1 MVVPHAALTWK
12 QTRDLGALFDDE
24 YLAEHGS
31 WNPDRP
37 YGYSPA
43 DVHTLAYVDSVLV
56 GHVGFQR
63 RTITVGAGEV
73 PVAGTGGVLVRA
85 RARGAGLGVRVM
97 ARAQQAMIADEFV
110 RFGYLGCREEVVP
123 FYERAGWQRIVAT
136 ERHMSMR
143 NPDEIV
149 IADAGPILIFP
160 TRDLQWPPGDIDLHG
175 TPW

>member
-1 MVVPHAALTWK
+1 MVVPHAALTRK

-37 YGYSPA
+37 
-43 DVHTLAYVDSVLV
+43 
-56 GHVGFQR
+56 
-63 RTITVGAGEV
+63 
-73 PVAGTGGVLVRA
+73 
-85 RARGAGLGVRVM
+85 
-97 ARAQQAMIADEFV
+97 FV

-123 FYERAGWQRIVAT
+123 FYERAGWQRIEVT
-136 ERHMSMR
+136 ERHVSIR
-143 NPDEIV
+143 DPGEIV